1 MRIIAPAGA
10 VAVLSLLLAACAAGW
25 ASPSIPPAAASAVA
39 SAASALASAAGV
51 AVPAACDVVT
61 TADVQAALGG
71 TVAAGKAQ
79 QIAQGDTSCDFGGVL
94 VRVRGGSDAA
104 FLAGIKN
111 SFSDAVDIPAVG
123 DAAFYSKQNATFG
136 FVKGSTFV
144 LIQAPN
150 ANDQGKLVALAT
162 AVAAKL

>member
-1 MRIIAPAGA
+1 VRKMAPAGA
-10 VAVLSLLLAACAAGW
+10 LAALSLLLAACASG
-25 ASPSIPPAAASAVA
+25 STGPSIPPAAASAVA
-39 SAASALASAAGV
+39 SAASAVASAAG
-51 AVPAACDVVT
+51 AAAPAACDVVT

-71 TVAAGKAQ
+71 TIAAGKAQ

-111 SFSDAVDIPAVG
+111 SFSDAADIPAVG
-123 DAAFYSKQNATFG
+123 DAAFYSKQNATFA

-150 ANDQGKLVALAT
+150 ANDQAKLIALAT
-162 AVAAKL
+162 ALAAKL

>member
-1 MRIIAPAGA
+1 MRIIAPSGA
-10 VAVLSLLLAACAAGW
+10 LAALSLLLAACASGSV
-25 ASPSIPPAAASAVA
+25 SPSIPPAAASAVA
-39 SAASALASAAGV
+39 SAASAIASAAGA

-61 TADVQAALGG
+61 TAEVQAALGG

-111 SFSDAVDIPAVG
+111 SFSDAVDVPAVG

-150 ANDQGKLVALAT
+150 ANDQAKLAALAA

>member
-1 MRIIAPAGA
+1 VRTIIRASALA
-10 VAVLSLLLAACAAGW
+10 LLSLVLAACGSGAAT
-25 ASPSIPPAAASAVA
+25 PSIPPGVASAVA
-39 SAASALASAAGV
+39 SVASAAASAAG
-51 AVPAACDVVT
+51 AAAPAACDVVT

-71 TVAAGKAQ
+71 TVSAGKAQ

-111 SFSDAVDIPAVG
+111 SFADAVDIPAVG
-123 DAAFYSKQNATFG
+123 EAAFYSKQNATVG
-136 FVKGSTFV
+136 FVKSGTFV

-150 ANDQGKLVALAT
+150 ANDQAKLIALAT
-162 AVAAKL
+162 AVATKL